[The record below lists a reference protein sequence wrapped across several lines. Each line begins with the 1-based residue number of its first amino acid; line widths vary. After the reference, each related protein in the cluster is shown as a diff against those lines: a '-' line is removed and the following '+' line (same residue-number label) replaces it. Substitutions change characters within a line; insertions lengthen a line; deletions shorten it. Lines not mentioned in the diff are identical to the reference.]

1 LNGKR
6 LLAALLFWVT
16 PLGPLEAAAESTFAL
31 DDKTLVTKSAVAVLT
46 DEFFGG
52 RTHALKVIFTTE
64 RLTEQQQ
71 VESARDDGRA
81 LMKKDHAVVVLFLDK
96 QNRISQVNITVIIPG
111 QTVVRTVAWKPDDV
125 RSFAAGY
132 AYDGKR
138 LRLAHKGSLTE
149 ATPGMAPIKL
159 GWNIDLDAPVV
170 ERLKAR
176 RQ

>member
-1 LNGKR
+1 MTGAR
-6 LLAALLFWVT
+6 LLAALVVT
-16 PLGPLEAAAESTFAL
+16 VITAAGVRADADSVFSL
-31 DDKTLVTKSAVAVLT
+31 DDKTLVTRSAVAIFT

-52 RTHALKVIFTTE
+52 RTNALKIIFTPD
-64 RLTEQQQ
+64 RLTQPQQ

-125 RSFAAGY
+125 RSFSAGY
-132 AYDGKR
+132 SYDGKR

-159 GWNIDLDAPVV
+159 GWNINVDAPVV
-170 ERLKAR
+170 ERLKSGNK
-176 RQ
+176 